1 MAGGKF
7 KFYLRF
13 SRYIKSRR
21 LIRHFKKCSYK
32 RGFLIPSFEKFRM
45 AKSSK
50 VCFVRDLKKKFI
62 GWGFLFKEEE
72 NYFSVMLFVKKE
84 YRRKGVGSEIIR
96 LLSKDQNEI
105 EVSPHDDKS
114 RRFFKKCQS
123 NNLDLQSLSRKP
135 SF

>member
-1 MAGGKF
+1 
-7 KFYLRF
+7 
-13 SRYIKSRR
+13 
-21 LIRHFKKCSYK
+21 
-32 RGFLIPSFEKFRM
+32 M

-50 VCFVRDLKKKFI
+50 VCFARDLKKKFI

-96 LLSKDQNEI
+96 LLSKGHMEI

-114 RRFFKKCQS
+114 RRFFKKFQS
-123 NNLDLQSLSRKP
+123 NNLDVAFIWNKTSTLVNKCGG
-135 SF
+135 FVND